1 MKFYEIEGGYILR
14 GEIDVS
20 GSKNATLPIIAATL
34 LNEGV
39 SVIKNVPDIRDVKM
53 MCSILRKIGCKITRE
68 KDVLIIDAT
77 TITSSQI
84 PEDLMREMRSSVII
98 VGALLGRE
106 KECSFTYPG
115 GCEIG
120 SRPINLHLEA
130 FKLMGVDVLE
140 KNGNIECKAENLI
153 GTEIVLD
160 FPSVGATENIMLASV
175 LSDGVTYIKNV
186 AREPE
191 IVCLQDFLNAMG
203 ADIKGAGTNTIKI
216 KGVKKLHNTEFSII
230 SDRIEAGTY
239 MCMVAATK
247 GELILNNVCVEHI
260 AAVIHKLRQM
270 NCRVHTYKNKVKLNA
285 NRALKATNIKTMPYP
300 GFPTDMQSQFVTMLA
315 LAEGTSIIVE
325 NIFENR
331 FKYVPELIKMGA
343 NITIEGTTAIVQGV
357 DTYSSANVQAKDLRG
372 GAALIEA
379 ALAANGLSRIEGIDF
394 VERGY
399 ENLVKKLTILG
410 AKIRKQWYNVTDRF
424 MRSNS

>member
-1 MKFYEIEGGYILR
+1 MKFYEIDGGYILR

-77 TITSSQI
+77 TITNSQI

-130 FKLMGVDVLE
+130 FNLMGVEVSE
-140 KNGNIECKAENLI
+140 QSGNIECKATKLV

-175 LSDGVTYIKNV
+175 LTEGITYIKNV

-191 IVCLQDFLNAMG
+191 IVCLQNFLNSMG
-203 ADIKGAGTNTIKI
+203 ADVSGAGSNTIKI
-216 KGVKKLHNTEFSII
+216 KGVKKLHNTEFLMI

-239 MCMVAATK
+239 MCMAAATK
-247 GELILNNVCVEHI
+247 GEIVLNNVSTEHL

-270 NCRVHTYKNKVKLNA
+270 NCKIHTYKNKIKMSA
-285 NRALKATNIKTMPYP
+285 NRTLKTTNIKTMPYP
-300 GFPTDMQSQFVTMLA
+300 GFPTDMQSQFVTTLA
-315 LAEGTSIIVE
+315 LAEGTSIVVE

-343 NITIEGTTAIVQGV
+343 KITVEGTTAIIQGI
-357 DTYSSANVQAKDLRG
+357 DNYSGANVQAKDLRG

-379 ALAANGLSRIEGIDF
+379 ALAANGVSKVEGIEF

-410 AKIRKQWYNVTDRF
+410 AKIRKQ
-424 MRSNS
+424 

>member
-1 MKFYEIEGGYILR
+1 MRFYEIDGGYILR

-20 GSKNATLPIIAATL
+20 GSKNATLPIIAAAL
-34 LNEGV
+34 LNEGI

-53 MCSILRKIGCKITRE
+53 MCSILKTLGCKITRE
-68 KDVLIIDAT
+68 KDVLIIDAS
-77 TITSSQI
+77 TIISSQI

-98 VGALLGRE
+98 VGALLGR
-106 KECSFTYPG
+106 KKSCTFTYPG

-120 SRPINLHLEA
+120 SRPINLHLDA
-130 FKLMGVDVLE
+130 FKLMGVDIVE
-140 KNGNIECKAENLI
+140 QSGNIECNAKNLL
-153 GTEIVLD
+153 GTEIMLD

-175 LSDGVTYIKNV
+175 LSDGITYIKNV

-191 IVCLQDFLNAMG
+191 IICLQDFLNSMG
-203 ADIKGAGTNTIKI
+203 ADIIGAGTNTIKI
-216 KGVKKLHNTEFSII
+216 KGVKRLHDTEFPII

-239 MCMVAATK
+239 MCMVAATR
-247 GELILNNVCVEHI
+247 GELVLNNVCVEHI
-260 AAVIHKLRQM
+260 AAIIHKLKQM
-270 NCRVHTYKNKVKLNA
+270 NCKIHIYKNKVKLSA

-300 GFPTDMQSQFVTMLA
+300 GFPTDMQSQFVTTLA

-343 NITIEGTTAIVQGV
+343 NIMVEGTTAIVQGV
-357 DTYSSANVQAKDLRG
+357 DSYSSANVQAKDLRG
-372 GAALIEA
+372 GAALIGA
-379 ALAANGLSRIEGIDF
+379 ALAANGVSKIEGIDF

-410 AKIRKQWYNVTDRF
+410 AKIRKQ
-424 MRSNS
+424 

>member
-1 MKFYEIEGGYILR
+1 MKFYEIDGGYILR

-230 SDRIEAGTY
+230 SDRIEAG
-239 MCMVAATK
+239 
-247 GELILNNVCVEHI
+247 N
-260 AAVIHKLRQM
+260 
-270 NCRVHTYKNKVKLNA
+270 
-285 NRALKATNIKTMPYP
+285 
-300 GFPTDMQSQFVTMLA
+300 
-315 LAEGTSIIVE
+315 
-325 NIFENR
+325 
-331 FKYVPELIKMGA
+331 
-343 NITIEGTTAIVQGV
+343 
-357 DTYSSANVQAKDLRG
+357 
-372 GAALIEA
+372 
-379 ALAANGLSRIEGIDF
+379 
-394 VERGY
+394 
-399 ENLVKKLTILG
+399 
-410 AKIRKQWYNVTDRF
+410 
-424 MRSNS
+424 

>member
-1 MKFYEIEGGYILR
+1 
-14 GEIDVS
+14 
-20 GSKNATLPIIAATL
+20 
-34 LNEGV
+34 
-39 SVIKNVPDIRDVKM
+39 
-53 MCSILRKIGCKITRE
+53 
-68 KDVLIIDAT
+68 
-77 TITSSQI
+77 
-84 PEDLMREMRSSVII
+84 
-98 VGALLGRE
+98 
-106 KECSFTYPG
+106 
-115 GCEIG
+115 
-120 SRPINLHLEA
+120 
-130 FKLMGVDVLE
+130 
-140 KNGNIECKAENLI
+140 
-153 GTEIVLD
+153 
-160 FPSVGATENIMLASV
+160 
-175 LSDGVTYIKNV
+175 
-186 AREPE
+186 
-191 IVCLQDFLNAMG
+191 
-203 ADIKGAGTNTIKI
+203 
-216 KGVKKLHNTEFSII
+216 
-230 SDRIEAGTY
+230 
-239 MCMVAATK
+239 
-247 GELILNNVCVEHI
+247 
-260 AAVIHKLRQM
+260 M

-410 AKIRKQWYNVTDRF
+410 AKIRKQ
-424 MRSNS
+424 